1 MPDLRLEVGKP
12 AHGGTCVARHEGRVV
27 FTGYSLPGE
36 TVRAAFVEGGEDARF
51 WRAEALE
58 VLSAPSRDRVDT
70 PCPWFGPGMC
80 GGCSWL
86 QATPAAQLAIKAEVL
101 TDVLERIG
109 GLHIAVPVRSIGPDS
124 GWRIRA
130 TLHVDEQ
137 GRAGMH
143 ALRSH
148 AVVSIG
154 DCRQADTRM
163 GLVELLSRSWP
174 ASAEV
179 HVSVSDA
186 GRAVIV
192 RGPAGVERTGPTEHR
207 HTVLGRTFSVAP
219 DGFWQSHRDGASVL
233 AQQVVTLA
241 GEGTS
246 VIDLY
251 AGVGLFGLAL
261 LDAGFEQ
268 VQLVEGQRRAAAF
281 ARRNARTD
289 RGVRIVARDVRD
301 WARGPGGSADVVVM
315 DPPRAG
321 AGAKVVRAIGE
332 VGAAT
337 VVYVSCEPSTL
348 ARDLRTF
355 DEIGY
360 HPDHIEGFDLFPGT
374 AHVETVVRLRR

>member
-1 MPDLRLEVGKP
+1 MPEVRLEVGKP
-12 AHGGTCVARHEGRVV
+12 AHGGTCVGRLDGRVV

-36 TVRAAFVEGGEDARF
+36 AVRAGLVDDGEDARF

-58 VLSAPSRDRVDT
+58 VLAAASPDRVDS

-86 QATPAAQLAIKAEVL
+86 HATASAQLAIKAEVV
-101 TDVLERIG
+101 TEVLERIG
-109 GLHIAVPVRSIGPDS
+109 DLRIEVPVRSIGADI

-143 ALRSH
+143 GLRSH
-148 AVVSIG
+148 AVVHIG
-154 DCRQADTRM
+154 DCRQADERM
-163 GLVELLSRSWP
+163 RLVEILGRAWP
-174 ASAEV
+174 AGASV

-192 RGPAGVERTGPTEHR
+192 DSPAGIERTGPTEHR

-261 LDAGFEQ
+261 FDAGFEQ

-289 RGVRIVARDVRD
+289 RGVRVLARDVRD
-301 WARGPGGSADVVVM
+301 WARGPGGAADVVVM

-321 AGAKVVRAIGE
+321 AGAKVVRAIGR
-332 VGAAT
+332 VGPAS

-348 ARDLRTF
+348 ARDLRSF
-355 DEIGY
+355 AEIGY